1 MKLLEPK
8 KRPVELFDRSK
19 LTEILGQGK
28 RRTGYVHPTQS
39 DIVVKQALTNLG
51 RAANLKEWWL
61 WHTMDFSVR
70 PLFNPCWQHWNRGE
84 FLAQPR
90 LESLDHETEGYV
102 EEILAGIPY
111 SDSQLQ
117 RKLRRLHLWGWDAVL
132 RIPRVFDYEHLDKE
146 DFVEWIPSR
155 IKF

>member
-8 KRPVELFDRSK
+8 KQAVEICDRSQ

-28 RRTGYVHPTQS
+28 RRRGYVHPTQS
-39 DIVVKQALTNLG
+39 DIVIKQALNNFG

-61 WHTMDFSVR
+61 WHTLDLSVR
-70 PLFNPCWQHWNRGE
+70 PLFNPCWQNWNRGE

-90 LESLDHETEGYV
+90 LEPLDHDTGGYV
-102 EEILAGIPY
+102 EAILADIPH
-111 SDSQLQ
+111 SDEQL
-117 RKLRRLHLWGWDAVL
+117 RHKLRRLHIWGWDPVL
-132 RIPRVFDYEHLDKE
+132 RIPRVFDYEHVDKE
-146 DFVEWIPSR
+146 DFVEWVPSR